1 METLRERRSS
11 KRGVP
16 QPPELG
22 ILYHLKRIEQPSP
35 KTRWFTQFADVLNKG
50 ASGVLIKATEK
61 LEPRDLVYWEG
72 YAPKEKKWYS
82 FKGKVIW
89 ISPDPQATSWYR
101 IGLELTALEQGLPI
115 TIHREDTPQRRP
127 LSSDYEFFIRTKLL
141 RAIPRGAVC
150 SVLNSI
156 GFKSVRVGER
166 FITQGE
172 KGDTFYVIQKG
183 SCLIT
188 LEKGGEIH
196 PLARLKEGDVVG
208 EMAVLTGEPRTAH
221 ADAETDMEVWGLTE
235 QQFEAIAA
243 DHPALR
249 NFLTEL
255 VAHRFESSN
264 LTADR
269 TIGKYR
275 ITDILGKG
283 GYGIVYK
290 GLHAD
295 LNRPVAIKMMKHD
308 LAMDPEFI
316 TNFRNEAKTIAG
328 MNHENIIKVY
338 DIEER
343 YRTLFIVTE
352 FLEGSPLDSL
362 LEKMVRLPVVKT
374 LPILTQVCKG
384 LAYAHKQGLVHL
396 DIKPANIFVISNDQ
410 VKILDFGLAQPLGT
424 EDLCGI
430 GTPHYMSPEQ
440 VEGTAVDARSDIYS
454 LGITAYELVTGRRPF
469 LEEDLT
475 KLMDCHLN
483 RDLPD
488 PRQIVPDLPEDLI
501 RIIFKATWKDPLA
514 RYQRVEEM
522 LADLRQVSERLGIA
536 PEPVPKDPRKM
547 MSLFLFYREDQQLR
561 LNAILEEF
569 SRKII
574 ELGATLKAAEFK
586 DIE

>member
-1 METLRERRSS
+1 METLTERRKS
-11 KRGVP
+11 KREVP

-22 ILYHLKRIEQPSP
+22 ILYYLKRIEQPSP
-35 KTRWFTQFADVLNKG
+35 KTQWFTQFADVLNKG
-50 ASGVLIKATEK
+50 ASGVLIKTTER
-61 LEPRDLVYWEG
+61 LEPRDLVYWES
-72 YAPKEKKWYS
+72 YAPKEKRWYP

-89 ISPDPQATSWYR
+89 ISPDPKTTSWYR

-141 RAIPRGAVC
+141 RAIPREAVC

-156 GFKSVRVGER
+156 GFKSVRAGER

-172 KGDTFYVIQKG
+172 KGDTFYIIQKG

-196 PLARLKEGDVVG
+196 PIARLKEGDVVG

-221 ADAETDMEVWGLTE
+221 ADAETDMEVWLLTE
-235 QQFEAIAA
+235 EQFEAIAA

-255 VAHRFESSN
+255 VAYRFESSN

-269 TIGKYR
+269 AIGKYR

-290 GLHAD
+290 GLHRD
-295 LNRPVAIKMMKHD
+295 LNMPVAIKMMKHD
-308 LAMDPEFI
+308 LAMDPDFLRS
-316 TNFRNEAKTIAG
+316 FRNEAKMIAAL
-328 MNHENIIKVY
+328 NHENIIKVY

-374 LPILTQVCKG
+374 LPILIQICKG

-396 DIKPANIFVISNDQ
+396 DIKPANIFVRFNER
-410 VKILDFGLAQPLGT
+410 VKILDFGLAQPPGT
-424 EDLCGI
+424 EDLCGQ

-440 VEGTAVDARSDIYS
+440 VEGSAVDARSDIYS
-454 LGITAYELVTGRRPF
+454 LGITAYELVTGLRPF
-469 LEEDLT
+469 LEDDIT
-475 KLMDCHLN
+475 KLMDCHVN
-483 RDLPD
+483 RELPD
-488 PRQIVPDLPEDLI
+488 PRQVVPDLPEDLI

-522 LADLRQVSERLGIA
+522 LADLRQVSERLSIV
-536 PEPVPKDPRKM
+536 PEPSPKDPRKM

-561 LNAILEEF
+561 LNEILEEF
-569 SRKII
+569 SRKVID
-574 ELGATLKAAEFK
+574 LGATLKAAEFK

>member
-1 METLRERRSS
+1 METLTERRKS
-11 KRGVP
+11 KREIP

-22 ILYHLKRIEQPSP
+22 ILYYLKRIEQPSP
-35 KTRWFTQFADVLNKG
+35 KTQWLTQFADVLNKG
-50 ASGVLIKATEK
+50 ASGVLIKATER
-61 LEPRDLVYWEG
+61 LEPRDLVYWESF
-72 YAPKEKKWYS
+72 APKEKKWYS
-82 FKGKVIW
+82 FKGKVVW
-89 ISPDPQATSWYR
+89 ISPDPKETNFYR
-101 IGLELTALEQGLPI
+101 IGLELMALEQGLPI
-115 TIHREDTPQRRP
+115 IIHRKDTPQRRP
-127 LSSDYEFFIRTKLL
+127 LSSDYEFFTRTKLL
-141 RAIPRGAVC
+141 RAIPREAVC

-156 GFKSVRVGER
+156 GFKSVRAGER

-196 PLARLKEGDVVG
+196 PIARLKEGDVVG

-221 ADAETDMEVWGLTE
+221 ADAETDMEVWLLTE
-235 QQFEAIAA
+235 EQFEAIAA
-243 DHPALR
+243 YHPDLR

-255 VAHRFESSN
+255 VAYRFESSN

-290 GLHAD
+290 GVHRD
-295 LNRPVAIKMMKHD
+295 LNMPVAIKMMKHD
-308 LAMDPEFI
+308 LAMDPDFLKS
-316 TNFRNEAKTIAG
+316 FRNEAKTIAAL
-328 MNHENIIKVY
+328 NHENIIKVY

-352 FLEGSPLDSL
+352 FLEGSPLDLL
-362 LEKMVRLPVVKT
+362 LEKTVRLPVVEA
-374 LPILTQVCKG
+374 LPILSQICRG

-396 DIKPANIFVISNDQ
+396 DIKPANIFVRSNEQ
-410 VKILDFGLAQPLGT
+410 VKILDFGLSQPPGT
-424 EDLCGI
+424 EDLCGL

-440 VEGTAVDARSDIYS
+440 VEGAAVDARSDIYS
-454 LGITAYELVTGRRPF
+454 LGITAYEMVTGRRPF

-475 KLMDCHLN
+475 KLMDCHIN
-483 RDLPD
+483 QDLPD
-488 PRQIVPDLPEDLI
+488 PRQIDPDLPEDLI
-501 RIIFKATWKDPLA
+501 RILFKAAQKNPLA
-514 RYQRVEEM
+514 RYQRAEEM
-522 LADLRQVSERLGIA
+522 LADLQQISERLGIV
-536 PEPVPKDPRKM
+536 PEPIRRDPRKM

-574 ELGATLKAAEFK
+574 DLGATLKAAEFK